1 MILKTLIQIL
11 TVVICQDFVQ
21 DAGLETGEEDVA
33 TLIPGGFDSL
43 AECQ

>member
-11 TVVICQDFVQ
+11 NVVLCQDFVQ
-21 DAGLETGEEDVA
+21 DPGLETGEEDVA
-33 TLIPGGFDSL
+33 TLIPSGFDAL